1 MRTGPWG
8 YPRSE
13 PLRDSREIGLSSS
26 SFNLSSNSCCVKRCC
41 WWVDWLL
48 DSSRERERGRLP
60 GFVVRCW
67 EDMGGLLLVLV
78 LSGKV
83 GERIELRDGEDS
95 A

>member
-1 MRTGPWG
+1 M
-8 YPRSE
+8 
-13 PLRDSREIGLSSS
+13 
-26 SFNLSSNSCCVKRCC
+26 
-41 WWVDWLL
+41 
-48 DSSRERERGRLP
+48 DSSREPERGRLP

-78 LSGKV
+78 LVLLSGKV